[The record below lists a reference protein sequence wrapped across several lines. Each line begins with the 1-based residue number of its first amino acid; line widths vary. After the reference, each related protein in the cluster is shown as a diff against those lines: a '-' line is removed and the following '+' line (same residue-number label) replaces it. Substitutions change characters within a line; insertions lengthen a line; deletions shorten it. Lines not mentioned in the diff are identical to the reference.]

1 MEIQEIYN
9 RKDETKV
16 RKNRGEGKERKE
28 KKKKKKKKNCT
39 TPMEMSTV
47 VSSS

>member
-28 KKKKKKKKNCT
+28 KKKKKNCT